1 MAQQKILGNQNYYS
15 LTQLITL
22 FQMSFN
28 VDQNKNPDQTDLHN
42 VLFDTGL
49 GLIEFKSLRHIMTE
63 SLVFCCGV
71 AEEMLEFGRAT
82 HLTKCFC
89 SKRC

>member
-1 MAQQKILGNQNYYS
+1 
-15 LTQLITL
+15 
-22 FQMSFN
+22 MSFN